1 MDAVV
6 SLLLSVTERI
16 AGQSSVNSLSFPC
29 SSVLTPNAT
38 HDQDEAES
46 LMLVWSAPPILDR
59 PELTSGVSL
68 GQGLAQPQ
76 SLGGGGWP
84 CKASGRVMELR
95 RQWGWGRTL
104 CKWG

>member
-6 SLLLSVTERI
+6 SLLLSITE
-16 AGQSSVNSLSFPC
+16 QSSLNSLSFPC

-46 LMLVWSAPPILDR
+46 LMLVCRGPLILNR

-76 SLGGGGWP
+76 SL
-84 CKASGRVMELR
+84 KGRGAM
-95 RQWGWGRTL
+95 
-104 CKWG
+104 